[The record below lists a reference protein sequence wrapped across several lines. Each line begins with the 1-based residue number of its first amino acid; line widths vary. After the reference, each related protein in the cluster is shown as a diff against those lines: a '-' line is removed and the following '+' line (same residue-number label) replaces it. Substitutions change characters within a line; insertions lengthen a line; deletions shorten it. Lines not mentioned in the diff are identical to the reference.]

1 MSPPKFSL
9 VHALAIA
16 SATLQSGVTEGYAP
30 MCVTVL
36 DAGGHILALL
46 RDERASLYR
55 PQIAMAKASGCLG
68 MGFGGRE
75 LAARAQAVPQFFTA
89 LTAIFPN
96 GIVPVAGGVLIRN
109 VDRQIVGAVGVS
121 GDTSDHDEICAVQGI
136 ESVNFIADTGAPVAQ
151 ANPRG

>member
-1 MSPPKFSL
+1 MSQQKLSL
-9 VHALAIA
+9 IHALAIA
-16 SATLQSGVTEGYAP
+16 NATLQSSVTEGYAP
-30 MCVTVL
+30 MCVAVL
-36 DAGGHILALL
+36 DGGGHVLALL
-46 RDERASLYR
+46 RDERASLFR

-109 VDRQIVGAVGVS
+109 ADRQILGAVGVS
-121 GDTSDHDEICAVQGI
+121 GDTSEHDEICAVKGI
-136 ESVNFIADTGAPVAQ
+136 EAVNLMADTGAPLATI
-151 ANPRG
+151 R